1 MKKIILMGLFIG
13 TVLLQSSAAVASNSL
28 TNPGFETWGPWGSS
42 GEQVPGDWW
51 HMFSDPDITGTRE
64 SSIVKSG
71 SYSGK
76 EAITGSGWGGWG
88 QWASVTEGQT
98 LYATAP
104 VNIPTALVNAEAV
117 LEVKFVDSGEAQIGQ
132 AYTVTRNT
140 STSGWEDL
148 CLAQVAPAGTAKAS
162 LSLLLRNNGTGSSG
176 SVYFDDVVADTQP
189 VPEPASLLLL
199 GSGLIGLL
207 GVSKKKK

>member
-1 MKKIILMGLFIG
+1 
-13 TVLLQSSAAVASNSL
+13 
-28 TNPGFETWGPWGSS
+28 
-42 GEQVPGDWW
+42 
-51 HMFSDPDITGTRE
+51 MFSDPDITGTRE

-176 SVYFDDVVADTQP
+176 SVYFDDVVAGYSTRTGTG
-189 VPEPASLLLL
+189 EPASF
-199 GSGLIGLL
+199 GLRLDRL
-207 GVSKKKK
+207 ARRFKKEEVTYNEVHGAGPAKISSPTIDDQCGAGPVLPGGRSR